1 VPNGTYYIY
10 GKVSDGTDTAHTY
23 SQTPVV
29 VSH

>member
-1 VPNGTYYIY
+1 VAAGTYYIY
-10 GKVSDGTDTAHTY
+10 GVVSDGTDTARIY